1 MEAIA
6 LAGFGGLLGVV
17 LGVGM
22 ILAAKLLIPLFPA
35 TGFLST
41 FDPVL
46 SSPPVAVAFTISLL
60 TGLIAGGYP
69 AWRAAQLEPIE
80 ALRYE

>member
-6 LAGFGGLLGVV
+6 LAGIGGALGAV
-17 LGVGM
+17 LGVG
-22 ILAAKLLIPLFPA
+22 LITTTKVVIPTLST

-46 SSPPVAVAFTISLL
+46 SVPPVVVAFVISLMI
-60 TGLIAGGYP
+60 GLAAGGHP
-69 AWRAAQLEPIE
+69 AWRAAQLKPIE